1 MMSAIPD
8 PASAFA
14 PEYSKGASSNNAS
27 DGRDPVSG
35 RNAIDGRDPKTGQF
49 LKGVKGVGGRKK
61 GSRAKLSE
69 EFFAALHADFLEHG
83 PQTIAQ
89 VRFRHPGIYLQVV
102 AKLMPQKIEITNPL
116 DEISDELLS
125 IMLEQAEQIAA
136 SKMGLLGDDA
146 KPVTVIDAHP
156 APLPAPAVTIEALT
170 VPPSRSPSRDAA
182 AAARR
187 ADLEDQA
194 AAVQR
199 HEPVLP
205 SQSLPYPVGR
215 AVPPSEREAERRN
228 VAKLHDDG
236 DEIDPA
242 SLF

>member
-1 MMSAIPD
+1 MSAIPD
-8 PASAFA
+8 PASSFEIAGI
-14 PEYSKGASSNNAS
+14 S
-27 DGRDPVSG
+27 
-35 RNAIDGRDPKTGQF
+35 AIEGRDPKTGQF

-69 EFFAALHADFLEHG
+69 DFFAALHADFVEHG
-83 PQTIAQ
+83 EQVIAQ

-136 SKMGLLGDDA
+136 SKKGLPGDDA
-146 KPVTVIDAHP
+146 KPVTVIDAAP
-156 APLPAPAVTIEALT
+156 SPLPAPAVTIEALA

-187 ADLEDQA
+187 ADLLDQHEAVA
-194 AAVQR
+194 AD
-199 HEPVLP
+199 EPARP

-215 AVPPSEREAERRN
+215 VVPPTEREVERRN
-228 VAKLHDDG
+228 VAKLADDA
-236 DEIDPA
+236 DEIDPE

>member
-1 MMSAIPD
+1 M
-8 PASAFA
+8 
-14 PEYSKGASSNNAS
+14 KLN
-27 DGRDPVSG
+27 DPVVKAFEEPDG

-125 IMLEQAEQIAA
+125 IMLEQAELIAA
-136 SKMGLLGDDA
+136 SKKGLPGDDA
-146 KPVTVIDAHP
+146 KPVTVIDAPP
-156 APLPAPAVTIEALT
+156 APLPAPAVAIEALAT
-170 VPPSRSPSRDAA
+170 PPSRHPSRDAA
-182 AAARR
+182 VAVKR
-187 ADLEDQA
+187 ADLLDQHA
-194 AAVQR
+194 AASVR
-199 HEPVLP
+199 
-205 SQSLPYPVGR
+205 
-215 AVPPSEREAERRN
+215 ERRN
-228 VAKLHDDG
+228 VAKLDDDG